1 MLKVVKTC
9 AYDNK
14 GSRFNILPALL
25 ITPLIQV
32 ADYVSPTGADAFMDP
47 ELARALY
54 PVNGMLIALKWWT
67 FHIGIELHKR
77 GTI

>member
-9 AYDNK
+9 LHDNK
-14 GSRFNILPALL
+14 GSKFNVLPALVV
-25 ITPLIQV
+25 TPLIQV
-32 ADYVSPTGADAFMDP
+32 ADYVSPTGADEFIDAD
-47 ELARALY
+47 LARALY
-54 PVNGMLIALKWWT
+54 PVNGVIIAFKWWT